1 MKNLFIAFVL
11 VIGLMT
17 SAQAQVALGVGAQYT
32 PGFDGTFGLQANA
45 LVGISEKLDISP
57 SFTYFFSDDA
67 DYAIDADLHYNL
79 LVVGDAFS
87 FSPFAGINYLAG
99 TDNNIGFNLGL
110 SLQIKTENGAIY
122 LEPKYMIDNFEDFVF
137 TAGYFF

>member
-1 MKNLFIAFVL
+1 MKKLFTAAILVL
-11 VIGLMT
+11 GLIST
-17 SAQAQVALGVGAQYT
+17 TQAQVALGVGAQYT

-57 SFTYFFSDDA
+57 SFTYFFSNDA

-79 LVVGDAFS
+79 LVVSDAVT
-87 FSPFAGINYLAG
+87 FSPFAGISYLAG

-110 SLQIKTENGAIY
+110 SLQVKTENGAIY
-122 LEPKYMIDNFEDFVF
+122 FEPKYMVDNFEDFVF